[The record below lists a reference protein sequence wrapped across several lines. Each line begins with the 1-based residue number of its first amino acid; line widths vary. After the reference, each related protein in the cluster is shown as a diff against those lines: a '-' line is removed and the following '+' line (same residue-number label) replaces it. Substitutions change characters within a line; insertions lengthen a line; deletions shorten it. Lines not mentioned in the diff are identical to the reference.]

1 MPDFQVKT
9 KDGLLIDVNKEDIDK
24 LDYIKSNDGSY
35 HVIFNNK
42 SYIISVDKNTNCNTK
57 HYILT
62 VNDKEIELDIKDS
75 LDQML
80 DKMGFLNVKKRGS
93 GQIKSPM
100 PGLVV
105 KIDVKIGQ
113 TVEKND
119 TLLTLEAMKME
130 NLIKAPTSGVIKS
143 IDVKE
148 GAAVDKNQLLVVI
161 SE

>member
-1 MPDFQVKT
+1 MSDFQVKT
-9 KDGLLIDVNKEDIDK
+9 KDGFVVDVKNEDIDK
-24 LDYIKSNDGSY
+24 LDYVQNNDGSY

-42 SYIISVDKNTNCNTK
+42 SYTISVDKNANCNTK
-57 HYILT
+57 HYVMT

-80 DKMGFLNVKKRGS
+80 DKMGFLNVKRRGS

-105 KIDVKIGQ
+105 KIDVEVGQ
-113 TVEKND
+113 SVEKHD
-119 TLLTLEAMKME
+119 TILTLEAMKME

-143 IDVKE
+143 IGVKE
-148 GAAVDKNQLLVVI
+148 GAVVEKNQILVEI

>member
-1 MPDFQVKT
+1 MADYQVKI
-9 KDGLLIDVNKEDIDK
+9 KDGLVLDINKEDVDK
-24 LDYIKSNDGSY
+24 LDFVKNNDGSY
-35 HVIFNNK
+35 HVIFNDK
-42 SYIISVDKNTNCNTK
+42 SYTISVDKNTNCDTK
-57 HYILT
+57 HYVLT
-62 VNDKEIELDIKDS
+62 INDKEIELDIKDS

-80 DKMGFLNVKKRGS
+80 DKMGFLDVKKRGS

-105 KIDVKIGQ
+105 KIDVKVGQ
-113 TVEKND
+113 AVEKND

-161 SE
+161 GE